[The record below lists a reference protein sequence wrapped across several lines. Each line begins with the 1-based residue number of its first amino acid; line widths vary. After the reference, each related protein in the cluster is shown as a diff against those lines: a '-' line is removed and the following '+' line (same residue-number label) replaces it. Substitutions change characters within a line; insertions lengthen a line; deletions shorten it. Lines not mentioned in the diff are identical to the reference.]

1 MPLVQSPA
9 AAVPILEHESHER
22 RSRDLVWF
30 SVVKRRPRAV
40 VTHPSGFKQCI
51 YQLFQPRSSSQIVAG
66 CIFKGKLL
74 LM

>member
-40 VTHPSGFKQCI
+40 VTHPSGLKQCI
-51 YQLFQPRSSSQIVAG
+51 YQLF
-66 CIFKGKLL
+66 
-74 LM
+74 